1 MFVLGFIDRAVLA
14 KTPTNI
20 SERPVVVGAVQGTN
34 VYGFMKDGNNIGSI
48 YHGGVFANAP
58 LQNGKFECFLYVP
71 GYGKVKIKGTN
82 NAVDVLGDGEEYLL
96 GEMRESGLPFDSVL
110 LRISPVGTPFRTG
123 AGG

>member
-1 MFVLGFIDRAVLA
+1 MFVLGFIDRAVLV
-14 KTPTNI
+14 KTPENT

-34 VYGFMKDGNNIGSI
+34 VYGYMKDGNNIASV

-58 LQNGKFECFLYVP
+58 IRNGKFVCFLYVP

-82 NAVDVLGDGEEYLL
+82 NAVDMAGDGEQYLL
-96 GEMRESGLPFDSVL
+96 GEMQDSGLPFDSVL
-110 LRISPVGTPFRTG
+110 LRTSPMGTPFRTG